1 MYKNYIITALRNL
14 KRYKSYSVIN
24 LAGLAVGLAA
34 TILIYTFISHELSYD
49 RFHENHDRIYRV
61 NSLLEMAGDHSIK
74 APITNGAMPP
84 LMGEAVPEISHVTR
98 VENSKVEIRY
108 GIQRFFNNNRLIVD
122 SSFLDI
128 FTFGIIEGNTNN
140 PLSEPGTLVI
150 TRELAEKIFGDKS
163 AIGETI
169 TIAER
174 DYLVNAVIQKI
185 PATSHLKFDLLMSFG
200 SLENENEFINN
211 RGFSF
216 YTYLLLEEGVAH
228 QEALEKTRVFI
239 DEYYEETLKGMG
251 LKVTS
256 WLQPLGKIHLY
267 SESMQFDVEHKGSI
281 SNVYIFALLAVFI
294 LLIAIVNHVN
304 LVTARSETR
313 SREVAMR
320 KVAGSSRY
328 DLINQFISESL
339 LTTIIS
345 LVIAVS
351 IVELL
356 AQPFGNLMSREIAVN
371 YFNSR
376 FLVFLV
382 LITLITGI
390 GAGAYPAFYLSGF
403 SPIRIFQKQSG
414 SSPKSLLKVTLVVTQ
429 FSIAIF
435 LIICLIVLQSQMH
448 YMRNKSLG
456 FNLENIIVIETITP
470 AIRNNFNS
478 IKNDL
483 TGDPSVVNV
492 TASDGIPGSQATV
505 QNSWPAGG
513 SREDAVMIFEN
524 RVQDNYFETYQI
536 PVIEGRAF
544 SGEIETDRSAFV
556 INQAAARA
564 LGLEDP
570 VGEDIFVWETR
581 GTIIGVVSDFHFQ
594 SLHEPIK
601 PIVHSRY
608 SNHFGYLSV
617 RVSSGN
623 IDRTISSIGETL
635 NKFDPDYIYNYSF
648 LDDRLK
654 SGYEGEERNNK
665 LISMSAILSVIL
677 SVMGLYSLTSFTIL
691 RKTKEIGI
699 RKAMGSTTE
708 SLLLMLYRNIGQW
721 VVLANIIAWPAA
733 WYFMNR
739 WLENFAYR
747 TELELWMFL
756 SAGVAALL
764 IAMLTIT
771 GLAVKAAATNPVD
784 ALRYE

>member
-24 LAGLAVGLAA
+24 LAGLSVGLAA

-49 RFHENHDRIYRV
+49 RFHENHERIYRV
-61 NSLLEMAGDHSIK
+61 TSLIEMAGDHSIK

-84 LMGEAVPEISHVTR
+84 IMGEAVPEIRQVTR
-98 VENSKVEIRY
+98 IENTNVEIRY

-122 SSFLDI
+122 SSFLEI
-128 FTFGIIEGNTNN
+128 FTFGIIEGNATD
-140 PLSEPGTLVI
+140 PLSEPGTIVI
-150 TRELAEKIFGDKS
+150 TSELAAKIFGDRS

-169 TIAER
+169 TIGER
-174 DYLVNAVIQKI
+174 DYLVNAVTQKI
-185 PATSHLKFDLLMSFG
+185 PANSHIKFDLLMSFG
-200 SLENENEFINN
+200 SLENEIEFINN

-216 YTYLLLEEGVAH
+216 YTYLLLEEGADH
-228 QEALEKTRVFI
+228 REALEKTRVFI

-251 LKVTS
+251 LRVTS
-256 WLQPLGKIHLY
+256 SLQPLSRIHLY
-267 SESMQFDVEHKGSI
+267 SESMQFDMEHKGSI
-281 SNVYIFALLAVFI
+281 SNVYIFALLALFI

-339 LTTIIS
+339 LTTVIS
-345 LVIAVS
+345 LVIAIS
-351 IVELL
+351 IVELFV
-356 AQPFGNLMSREIAVN
+356 QPFGNLMNREIAVN
-371 YFNSR
+371 YLNSR
-376 FLVFLV
+376 SLIFLV
-382 LITLITGI
+382 LITLATGI

-403 SPIRIFQKQSG
+403 SPIRIFQRQSG

-470 AIRNNFNS
+470 AIRDNFNS
-478 IKNDL
+478 IKNEL
-483 TGDPSVVNV
+483 TADPSVVDV
-492 TASDGIPGSQATV
+492 TASDGIPGNQATV

-544 SGEIETDRSAFV
+544 SGEIETDRLAFV

-564 LGLEDP
+564 LGLDHP

-608 SNHFGYLSV
+608 SNFFGFLSV
-617 RVSSGN
+617 RISSGN
-623 IDRTISSIGETL
+623 IERTISSIGETL
-635 NKFDPDYIYNYSF
+635 SKFDPDYIYNYSF
-648 LDDRLK
+648 LDDRLR

-721 VVLANIIAWPAA
+721 VVLANIIAWPSA

-747 TELELWMFL
+747 TEMELWMFL
-756 SAGVAALL
+756 SAGLAALL
-764 IAMLTIT
+764 VALITIT